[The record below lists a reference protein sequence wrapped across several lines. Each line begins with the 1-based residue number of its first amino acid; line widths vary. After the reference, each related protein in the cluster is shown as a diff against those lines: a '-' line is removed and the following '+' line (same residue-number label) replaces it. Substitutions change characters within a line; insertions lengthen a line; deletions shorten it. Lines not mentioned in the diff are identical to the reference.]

1 MKISKIFLM
10 LFCAQQLSAQ
20 GILDRKEPKKVVKS
34 GTYVGI
40 QSGHFYAGE
49 IGIERQW
56 KRSDKFLESTT
67 NALHMGV
74 NYAYD
79 FYHFNPILGYDLGF
93 WRKENTVG
101 LTYGLNAC
109 MRTNF
114 DQYRL
119 GVCPTIGL
127 KVLQFHI
134 QTGYH
139 LLYPFNR
146 NYTSFDTNTLF
157 LSVRYLLVNER
168 KKK

>member
-10 LFCAQQLSAQ
+10 LFCAQHLSAQ
-20 GILDRKEPKKVVKS
+20 GILERKEPKKVVKS

-67 NALHMGV
+67 NALHLGV
-74 NYAYD
+74 NYSYD

-93 WRKENTVG
+93 WHKENTVG

-114 DQYRL
+114 DQYRV

-146 NYTSFDTNTLF
+146 NYASFDTNTLF
-157 LSVRYLLVNER
+157 LSVRYVLVNER